1 MSVIPEGKRVAL
13 YAGDCLQSLKKLPDN
28 SIDSVVTDPPYGLSE
43 HRTTDVID
51 CLRAWINGEPYLTK
65 KKGFMN
71 ANWDSWTPGP
81 EVWRECLRVLKP
93 GGHML
98 VFAGTRSMDLMSMA
112 VRLSGFELRDSIGYA
127 HDGGGAPLLAW
138 TYGTG
143 FPKSADVSKQ
153 IERQEKDRWVKISK
167 AIDNLNFAELTEL
180 WINSKS
186 ANVAGVKF
194 QRKATE
200 AGCNTQKNGFAHEN
214 VLLQA
219 NLKNCDAL
227 AVIADLSLIEVHHT
241 SVETCSSAQLNA
253 ESSITESKSHATTAE
268 KSPEN
273 REATLCIVDFSAL
286 QSAWGWQGESKV
298 DKLKAVEAL
307 RTWLGS
313 KPSSRQGATNAL
325 CAALT
330 DDLKLIT
337 LSQSKTFLSFDTT
350 RQTACASAISATITE
365 STAENLIS
373 FTVDTL
379 KSKAIDREA
388 GAERE
393 VIGKSHH
400 SRNRTAPDGY
410 GGFTG
415 TDSRLETAPATEA
428 ARQWQGWGTALKPAW
443 EPIIIA
449 RKPLDGTVAQNVQ
462 KWGVGGV
469 NVDGCRIEAERAT
482 GWGGGGS
489 NLHEGGL
496 SREGGDARPTQGRW
510 PANLA
515 HDGSDSVLALFPDT
529 APSKASMRGVG
540 LTGKDKKVFGKGDPN
555 YNTMRGHNDTGSAAR
570 FFYSAKASKADRDE
584 GLEGFATVS
593 KGSLNMRSD
602 AHAERNGNTPN
613 PRANTHPTVK
623 PTSLMQWLCRLI
635 TPPGGIVLDP
645 FMGSGSTGKAAM
657 LEGFRFVGM
666 EMSPDYMGIAKARIR
681 HAMNKHA
688 NDNTEKEC
696 KAAKQA

>member
-143 FPKSADVSKQ
+143 FPKSMDV
-153 IERQEKDRWVKISK
+153 
-167 AIDNLNFAELTEL
+167 
-180 WINSKS
+180 
-186 ANVAGVKF
+186 
-194 QRKATE
+194 
-200 AGCNTQKNGFAHEN
+200 
-214 VLLQA
+214 
-219 NLKNCDAL
+219 
-227 AVIADLSLIEVHHT
+227 
-241 SVETCSSAQLNA
+241 
-253 ESSITESKSHATTAE
+253 
-268 KSPEN
+268 
-273 REATLCIVDFSAL
+273 
-286 QSAWGWQGESKV
+286 
-298 DKLKAVEAL
+298 
-307 RTWLGS
+307 
-313 KPSSRQGATNAL
+313 
-325 CAALT
+325 
-330 DDLKLIT
+330 
-337 LSQSKTFLSFDTT
+337 
-350 RQTACASAISATITE
+350 
-365 STAENLIS
+365 
-373 FTVDTL
+373 
-379 KSKAIDREA
+379 SKAIDRDA

-393 VIGKSHH
+393 VVGRAVYGDGHVQ
-400 SRNRTAPDGY
+400 NRAESMGY
-410 GGFTG
+410 GGCDPFA
-415 TDSRLETAPATEA
+415 DDRRITAPATEA

-510 PANLA
+510 PANLI
-515 HDGSDSVLALFPDT
+515 HDGSEEVLALFPQ
-529 APSKASMRGVG
+529 SKGQQGA
-540 LTGKDKKVFGKGDPN
+540 LTGDEPSSKTSNVFGEFTGRTPIQP
-555 YNTMRGHNDTGSAAR
+555 RNDTGSAAR

-584 GLEGFATVS
+584 GLEKKRTGGMQATS
-593 KGSLNMRSD
+593 DGSMLTGSGN
-602 AHAERNGNTPN
+602 ERTTA
-613 PRANTHPTVK
+613 RANTHPTVK
-623 PTSLMQWLCRLI
+623 PTKLMQWLCRLI
-635 TPPGGIVLDP
+635 TPPDGIVLDP

-666 EMSPDYMGIAKARIR
+666 EMSPDHMEIAKARIR

-688 NDNTEKEC
+688 NDNTEQEC